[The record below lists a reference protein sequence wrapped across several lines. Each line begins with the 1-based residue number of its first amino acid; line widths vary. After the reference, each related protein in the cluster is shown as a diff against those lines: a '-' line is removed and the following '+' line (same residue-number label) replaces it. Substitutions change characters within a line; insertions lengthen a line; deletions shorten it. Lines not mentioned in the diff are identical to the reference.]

1 MTNASTNRPLI
12 AIVMPSFNHARFIR
26 AAIDS
31 VLAQDYRPIEL
42 LVMDGGSTDGTV
54 DILRGYGSQL
64 RFVSQRDNG
73 QSDALNRGFQ
83 RVGGDILCWLNS
95 DDLFLPGA
103 LTKVADAFRRH
114 PEAGF
119 VYGRGMNVNEA
130 GLRPRD
136 SGVLPFNL
144 WKLIHHRNFLHQ
156 PSCFFRRSLWQEAGP
171 IRTDLHY
178 VMDWELWIR
187 LASRPGHFIDSPLSC
202 NRSYAEN
209 KTNSGAFRRWDEIR
223 RMVKPYAGQ
232 SCPPVV
238 WIYLLET
245 ILQKLSGKYWL
256 NPIRN
261 GLNAV
266 LQRCMKAE
274 FSGWYADGGVATR
287 FRFTMPNRPGA
298 DSVRV
303 VLEPLSSFDPAR
315 RGGPPVTIHWCNG
328 QARGVARLL
337 ENGCR
342 QVFEL
347 PLARRRGALFTHFS
361 CRAAGQAVNLEKT
374 LLAPARSIVAF
385 LDIPVTEL
393 VAAAPDAAPG
403 SIARSAA

>member
-1 MTNASTNRPLI
+1 MTTKPLI
-12 AIVMPSFNHARFIR
+12 SIVMPSFNHARFIG

-42 LVMDGGSTDGTV
+42 SVMDGGSTDGTV
-54 DILRGYGSQL
+54 DILRGYGAQL
-64 RFVSQRDNG
+64 RFVSQRDRG

-83 RVGGDILCWLNS
+83 MVRGDILCWLNS

-119 VYGRGMNVNEA
+119 VYGKGVNVNEA

-156 PSCFFRRSLWQEAGP
+156 PSCFFRRSLWEEVGP

-187 LASRPGHFIDSPLSC
+187 LASRPGHFVDSPLSC
-202 NRSYAEN
+202 NRSYAAN

-232 SCPPVV
+232 SCPPVEAERQALAEPGPQ
-238 WIYLLET
+238 W
-245 ILQKLSGKYWL
+245 
-256 NPIRN
+256 
-261 GLNAV
+261 A
-266 LQRCMKAE
+266 QRGPAALHEGGAE
-274 FSGWYADGGVATR
+274 R
-287 FRFTMPNRPGA
+287 L
-298 DSVRV
+298 VR
-303 VLEPLSSFDPAR
+303 R
-315 RGGPPVTIHWCNG
+315 
-328 QARGVARLL
+328 
-337 ENGCR
+337 
-342 QVFEL
+342 
-347 PLARRRGALFTHFS
+347 RRRGAALPLHD
-361 CRAAGQAVNLEKT
+361 AE
-374 LLAPARSIVAF
+374 PARRR
-385 LDIPVTEL
+385 L
-393 VAAAPDAAPG
+393 G
-403 SIARSAA
+403 ARGLRTAQQL